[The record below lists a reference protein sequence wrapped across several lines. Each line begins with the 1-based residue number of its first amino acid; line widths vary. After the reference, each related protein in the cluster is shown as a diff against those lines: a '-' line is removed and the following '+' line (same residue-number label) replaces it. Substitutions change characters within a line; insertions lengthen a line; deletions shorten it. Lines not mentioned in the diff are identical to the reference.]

1 MPLYYEDDDDESHN
15 KNNKKGK
22 DEDDNRHNLLFLLKL
37 YTFIFQL
44 TIIKVVY
51 FFLSI
56 QRKIK

>member
-1 MPLYYEDDDDESHN
+1 MPLYYEDDESH
-15 KNNKKGK
+15 KNNQKGK